1 MIQFTRTEKNIH
13 RALAYIQDAANSNKL
28 CGDGKYTRACSEWIE
43 RHFNVPK
50 AIMTTSCTSALEM
63 AALLCDLEDG
73 DEVIT
78 SSFTFVSTVNA
89 FLIHRRVKIKFVD
102 IRPDTMNIDEDL
114 IEEAVTDRTRVIV
127 PVHYGGVGCEM
138 DRILEIAG
146 KHGLRVVEDAAQ
158 GVCADYKG
166 KPLGSIG
173 DFGCYSFH
181 ETKNLT
187 MGEGGAICVNAES
200 EIKRAEIV
208 WEKGTN
214 RKQYF
219 RGEIDK
225 YSWVDIGSS
234 YLPSEIN
241 TAYLLPQLED
251 ADKLMGSRM
260 RAWKQYDERMERLE
274 QMGCIERL
282 QCPEH
287 CHHNAHLYAIKT
299 RDLDERTRLISH
311 LKERGIL
318 AAFHYVPLHSSEAGK
333 RFGEFV
339 GDDRYTTKESERLVR
354 LPMSNDLSEEE
365 VDCVYQAICEF
376 YGKRQ

>member
-1 MIQFTRTEKNIH
+1 MIQFVRAEKNID
-13 RALAYIQDAANSNKL
+13 RALTYIQDAANSNKL
-28 CGDGKYTRACSEWIE
+28 CGDGKYTRMCSEWME
-43 RHFNVPK
+43 RRFHVPK
-50 AIMTTSCTSALEM
+50 VMLTTSCTMALEL
-63 AALLCDLEDG
+63 AALLCDLEEG

-102 IRPDTMNIDEDL
+102 IRPDTMNIDENL
-114 IEEAVTDRTRVIV
+114 IEDAVTDRTRVIV
-127 PVHYGGVGCEM
+127 PVHYAGVGCEM

-146 KHGLRVVEDAAQ
+146 KYRLRVVEDAAQ
-158 GVCADYKG
+158 GICADYKG

-187 MGEGGAICVNAES
+187 MGEGGAICVNAER
-200 EIKRAEIV
+200 EIKRAEIIR
-208 WEKGTN
+208 EKGTN
-214 RKQYF
+214 RSQFF

-241 TAYLLPQLED
+241 AAYLLPQLED
-251 ADKLMGSRM
+251 ADKLMDSRM
-260 RAWKQYDERMERLE
+260 RAWKQYDERLQRLE
-274 QMGCIERL
+274 QMGCVERL
-282 QCPEH
+282 RCPDH
-287 CHHNAHLYAIKT
+287 CRHNAHLYGVKT
-299 RDLDERTRLISH
+299 HDLEERTRLLSH
-311 LKERGIL
+311 LKERGVL
-318 AAFHYVPLHSSEAGK
+318 ATFHYVPLHSSEAGK

-339 GDDRYTTKESERLVR
+339 GEDRYTTTESERLVR

-365 VDCVYQAICEF
+365 VDYVYQAICEF
-376 YGKRQ
+376 YGMKQ